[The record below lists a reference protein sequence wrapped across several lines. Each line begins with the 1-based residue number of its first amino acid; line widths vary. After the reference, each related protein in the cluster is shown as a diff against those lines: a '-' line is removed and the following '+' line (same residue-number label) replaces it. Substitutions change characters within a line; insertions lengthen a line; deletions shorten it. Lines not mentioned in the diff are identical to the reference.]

1 MMAHCVAPQ
10 QSFMMATLL
19 LVMDGLFGGGSG
31 VCFFTF
37 GGPEENIQGN
47 MIDYSHMSKGCRQ

>member
-10 QSFMMATLL
+10 QSFMTATLL

-31 VCFFTF
+31 VGFFAF
-37 GGPEENIQGN
+37 GEPEKVQG
-47 MIDYSHMSKGCRQ
+47 GERL

>member
-10 QSFMMATLL
+10 QSFMTATLL

-31 VCFFTF
+31 VGFFAF
-37 GGPEENIQGN
+37 GEPEKVQGGE
-47 MIDYSHMSKGCRQ
+47 DYEQILQDCHQ